1 VKETL
6 RTSIRA
12 MLIPTPATGL
22 RGMPWV
28 NFDHLN
34 TSLLRLVGQ
43 EGVELGEAPTMQAAL
58 GIVLL
63 ALADLATLT
72 NVLEVF

>member
-1 VKETL
+1 
-6 RTSIRA
+6 
-12 MLIPTPATGL
+12 
-22 RGMPWV
+22 MPWV